1 MTLRGKKPDAIEKR
15 LKALFYGCAGAGKTY
30 ASIQFPC
37 PYLIDTERGAENGQ
51 YIELLKKQNG
61 AIFQTTDYEELLAE
75 VKALLTEKHPY
86 KTLIIDPLTTVFN
99 DMVDKAA
106 ESLITKVNPD
116 GTAFGA
122 HYGKA
127 NKQMKKLLNLLLRL
141 DMNVIITSHSKT
153 KYGENLTALGETFD
167 CYKKLDYLFDLV
179 IEITKNDQE
188 RLAFVRKSRIA
199 SLEENS
205 QFVFSYQHLAELY
218 GKDIIEKESKN
229 EELATGEQINE
240 LKRLIDVH
248 KVSKEIIDKW
258 LIKAQATVF
267 EEMETTKIQAC
278 IDYLDK
284 KGQEMIAKKPESKS
298 EKSKEPKKEEKSN
311 EKENG

>member
-1 MTLRGKKPDAIEKR
+1 MPLRGKKPDAIEKR
-15 LKALFYGCAGAGKTY
+15 LKALFFGCAGVGKTY

-51 YIELLKKQNG
+51 YIELLKKQKG
-61 AIFQTTDYEELLAE
+61 AIFQTTEFEELLPE

-86 KTLIIDPLTTVFN
+86 KTLIIDPLTTIFN

-106 ESLITKVNPD
+106 ESLITNVNPD

-153 KYGENLTALGETFD
+153 KYGDNLTVLGETFD

-188 RLAFVRKSRIA
+188 RLASVLKSRIA

-205 QFVFSYQHLAELY
+205 QFVFSYQHLAKLY
-218 GKDIIEKESKN
+218 GKEIIEKETKP
-229 EELATGEQINE
+229 EKLATVEQIAE
-240 LKRLIDVH
+240 LKRLIEVH
-248 KVSKEIIDKW
+248 KSPQETINKW

-267 EEMETTKIQAC
+267 EEMETSKIQAC

-284 KGQEMIAKKPESKS
+284 KGQEMIAKKQDPA
-298 EKSKEPKKEEKSN
+298 KSKEP
-311 EKENG
+311 EKETEK